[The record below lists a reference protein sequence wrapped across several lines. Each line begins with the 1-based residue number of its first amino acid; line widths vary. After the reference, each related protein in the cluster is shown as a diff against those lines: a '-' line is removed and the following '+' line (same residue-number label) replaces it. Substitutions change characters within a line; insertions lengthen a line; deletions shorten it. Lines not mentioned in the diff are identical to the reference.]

1 MRLSFGHF
9 QYDKSESI
17 HKNANYPSTDYLDTW
32 SQIGK
37 DDGDKKVDLYVTFG
51 KDSSYY
57 GTVGLAWVGGAC
69 NDYIKTSFNE
79 YRNTP
84 SETAMVNTFTIFIHN
99 TYNYNILS
107 FLRLCLTHYIK
118 RSQHMKWDTTLVC
131 RMTLMLSMEVT
142 MAPATDK
149 VS

>member
-1 MRLSFGHF
+1 MRLSLDYFK
-9 QYDKSESI
+9 YDKSETI
-17 HKNANYPSTDYLDTW
+17 YKNANYPSTDYLDTW

-37 DDGDKKVDLYVTFG
+37 DDGDKKVDLYCAFG

-84 SETAMVNTFTIFIHN
+84 SETGMVDIFIMLKHN
-99 TYNYNILS
+99 TQSIIFKPPILT
-107 FLRLCLTHYIK
+107 FIP
-118 RSQHMKWDTTLVC
+118 
-131 RMTLMLSMEVT
+131 E
-142 MAPATDK
+142 
-149 VS
+149 

>member
-1 MRLSFGHF
+1 M
-9 QYDKSESI
+9 
-17 HKNANYPSTDYLDTW
+17 DTW

-84 SETAMVNTFTIFIHN
+84 SETAMVNTFTIFIYN
-99 TYNYNILS
+99 TYNYNLAIFS
-107 FLRLCLTHYIK
+107 NSY
-118 RSQHMKWDTTLVC
+118 DY
-131 RMTLMLSMEVT
+131 
-142 MAPATDK
+142 A
-149 VS
+149 